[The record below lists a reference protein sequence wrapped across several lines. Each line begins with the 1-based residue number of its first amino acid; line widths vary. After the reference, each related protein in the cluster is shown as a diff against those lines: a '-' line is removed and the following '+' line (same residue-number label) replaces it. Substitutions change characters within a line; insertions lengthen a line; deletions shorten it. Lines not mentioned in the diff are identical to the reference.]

1 MKRLIFALSAVALM
15 GLASACV
22 DQIETNPNF
31 DPVKNTVN
39 TQFVL
44 NIAPADTDPQ
54 TKQSSSAVQM
64 NSTFRGLNNAS
75 LLTFSLQDGE
85 GNLTDGKKVIKT
97 SINDSYRHPTS
108 YIDLSYAL
116 TNDAINPWG
125 TGIGQDGSGTPL
137 SRRIVQIDLPTGT
150 NALVFYGQA
159 VTGSSDDLK
168 NDFGVLGYN
177 KEGLTDLDM
186 TKIGCWATP
195 RLEIESDEATD
206 YHRIEDIIEAVYN
219 NLFKRQHSYT
229 SSYGDYNMSGITVKW
244 SDYESAYDFT
254 EKRAAN
260 SPIPGLINDKNGYT
274 SDNAL
279 PPVQAAPFEVTLA
292 KAYHAFTSM
301 NPAEFRAGSG
311 KGVLRQMSDLYT
323 IMTDTYKST
332 PTNSQEQIA
341 RYIVNDI
348 ISYLTWFFKTG
359 GENSRVLTSWQPISG
374 DDGVINALST
384 HLNITLTAPSNSKY
398 TLDAFPLHF
407 DLPIG
412 ASTMM
417 QYGDNPPEGHYKG
430 EFYYNSHNIPLPA
443 MGGQGQTMSVH
454 DYTYPPSLVYF
465 GNAPIRVS
473 NSNTLTS
480 KDFQDGTANWE
491 NDVLW
496 TGSWLSGTGTVNGF
510 SHVTSSTRG
519 VAMAYN
525 IQYANALLETK
536 VKYAAGVVGT
546 NGTGLEDNN
555 MRLNGDPN
563 QVFHPSATSGLQ
575 LTGVLVGGQ
584 PDLVG
589 WTYLATPET
598 NFDKMVYDKRIN
610 SVDGTIDQN
619 GGSTYYLSIPEDGS
633 ATTPNYTTLFDNYD
647 PQNKGANARV
657 VYVAL
662 EFRNNLGDDFWANYN
677 MVRQGGEFYLIGKLA
692 LTADQISGFK
702 WTGSDSKVSKI
713 MPPYADDGSTQQE
726 VRIFMQDFITDCT
739 FTITKD
745 ALQKAYVTVPDLRS
759 SSLSLGLSVDLQWN
773 RALVFDN
780 VELGKE

>member
-195 RLEIESDEATD
+195 RLENGSDEATD

-260 SPIPGLINDKNGYT
+260 S
-274 SDNAL
+274 
-279 PPVQAAPFEVTLA
+279 
-292 KAYHAFTSM
+292 
-301 NPAEFRAGSG
+301 RA
-311 KGVLRQMSDLYT
+311 
-323 IMTDTYKST
+323 
-332 PTNSQEQIA
+332 
-341 RYIVNDI
+341 
-348 ISYLTWFFKTG
+348 
-359 GENSRVLTSWQPISG
+359 
-374 DDGVINALST
+374 
-384 HLNITLTAPSNSKY
+384 
-398 TLDAFPLHF
+398 
-407 DLPIG
+407 
-412 ASTMM
+412 
-417 QYGDNPPEGHYKG
+417 
-430 EFYYNSHNIPLPA
+430 
-443 MGGQGQTMSVH
+443 
-454 DYTYPPSLVYF
+454 
-465 GNAPIRVS
+465 
-473 NSNTLTS
+473 
-480 KDFQDGTANWE
+480 
-491 NDVLW
+491 
-496 TGSWLSGTGTVNGF
+496 
-510 SHVTSSTRG
+510 
-519 VAMAYN
+519 
-525 IQYANALLETK
+525 
-536 VKYAAGVVGT
+536 
-546 NGTGLEDNN
+546 
-555 MRLNGDPN
+555 
-563 QVFHPSATSGLQ
+563 
-575 LTGVLVGGQ
+575 
-584 PDLVG
+584 
-589 WTYLATPET
+589 
-598 NFDKMVYDKRIN
+598 
-610 SVDGTIDQN
+610 
-619 GGSTYYLSIPEDGS
+619 
-633 ATTPNYTTLFDNYD
+633 
-647 PQNKGANARV
+647 
-657 VYVAL
+657 
-662 EFRNNLGDDFWANYN
+662 
-677 MVRQGGEFYLIGKLA
+677 
-692 LTADQISGFK
+692 
-702 WTGSDSKVSKI
+702 
-713 MPPYADDGSTQQE
+713 
-726 VRIFMQDFITDCT
+726 
-739 FTITKD
+739 
-745 ALQKAYVTVPDLRS
+745 
-759 SSLSLGLSVDLQWN
+759 
-773 RALVFDN
+773 
-780 VELGKE
+780 